1 MKNDFRSRLDAD
13 STVLFDGAMGT
24 MLYQRGVFL
33 NRCFEEVSLSDP
45 RLVLEIHR
53 EYLDAGADVLTTN
66 SWGAGMP
73 KLRAAGLEEKFAA
86 INERAVKLARQAIE
100 ESPRSAAVWVAGSIG
115 PLGVNVEP
123 LGTMSAAEAEDLFQ
137 KQAAALASAGA
148 DLLILETFVDLR
160 ELAAAVRGARRA
172 CDLPLIASLT
182 ITNEG
187 TSVYG
192 SDPEIFTARIDELAP
207 DAIGLNCS
215 EGPRVML
222 ETAEK
227 MVRVTNRP
235 LCVQPNAGVPLNV
248 NGRNI
253 YPTTP
258 AYMAKYAKR
267 MIQSGVRIVGG
278 CCGTTPLHIR
288 EIRNEIRALQPSIP
302 QERIRVVVPAA
313 GKEAVPMERK
323 SRWACRLSRGDF
335 VACVELVPPKGIDSA
350 KIVENAQALKAA
362 GIDAVNV
369 PDSPRA
375 QVKMG
380 ALLASVLLQQASG
393 IEAIPHYTCKDKNL
407 LALQADLLGAHAL
420 GIRNVLAVTGDP
432 PNIGT
437 YPDATAVFNIDSI
450 GLSRLMNMLNHGS
463 DLGNNPI
470 GTATEFCIGVAL
482 NPNAVNLERE
492 RERMKLK
499 IEAGAEFA
507 ITQPVFDADSLLRF
521 LDGMRG
527 SRMIPVVAGIW
538 PLVSQ
543 RNAEF
548 LKNEVPGVSVPDAV
562 VSRMAR
568 CDTKESALEEGI
580 TIARELLSSLRGAI
594 AGVQVSAPLGRIQ
607 SALKVIRG

>member
-1 MKNDFRSRLDAD
+1 
-13 STVLFDGAMGT
+13 MGT
-24 MLYQRGVFL
+24 MLYQKGVFL
-33 NRCFEEVSLSDP
+33 NRSFEEVCLSDP
-45 RLVLEIHR
+45 KLVLGIHR

-66 SWGAGMP
+66 SWGAGLP
-73 KLRAAGLEEKFAA
+73 KLRAAGLEEKFSS

-100 ESPRSAAVWVAGSIG
+100 EAGREDAVDVAGSIG
-115 PLGVNVEP
+115 PLGVSIEP
-123 LGTMSAAEAEDLFQ
+123 LGRMSAAEAEDLFTR
-137 KQAAALASAGA
+137 QAGALASAGA

-182 ITNEG
+182 INNEG
-187 TSVYG
+187 TSLYG
-192 SDPEIFTARIDELAP
+192 TDPELFTARIDELAP

-227 MVRVTNRP
+227 MVRVTRRP
-235 LCVQPNAGVPLNV
+235 VCIQPNAGVPLNV

-258 AYMAKYAKR
+258 TYMAKYAKR

-278 CCGTTPLHIR
+278 CCGTTPAHIR
-288 EIRNEIRALQPSIP
+288 EIRNEIRALQPSILA
-302 QERIRVVVPAA
+302 EHIRVVVPEA
-313 GKEAVPMERK
+313 GKAPVPLEKK
-323 SRWACRLSRGDF
+323 SAWAGRIARGEF
-335 VACVELVPPKGIDSA
+335 VTCVELVPPKGIEHG
-350 KIVENAQALKAA
+350 KLIENALTLKKA
-362 GIDAVNV
+362 GIDAINV

-375 QVKMG
+375 QVKMS
-380 ALLASVLLQQASG
+380 ALMASVLLQQKAG

-432 PNIGT
+432 PNMGT

-450 GLSRLMNMLNHGS
+450 GLCRLMNMLNHGY
-463 DLGNNPI
+463 DLGGNAV
-470 GTATEFCIGVAL
+470 GATTEFCIGVGL
-482 NPNAVNLERE
+482 NPNAVNLQRE
-492 RERMKLK
+492 RERLAQK
-499 IEAGAEFA
+499 IDAGAEFA
-507 ITQPVFDADSLLRF
+507 ITQPVFDAPSLLAF

-527 SRMIPVVAGIW
+527 AKMIPVVAGIW

-548 LKNEVPGVSVPDAV
+548 MKNEVPGVYVPDEV
-562 VSRMAR
+562 VTRMSR
-568 CDTKESALEEGI
+568 CDSKEAAMEEGI
-580 TIARELLSSLRGAI
+580 AIARELLEALRGVI
-594 AGVQVSAPLGRIQ
+594 AGVQLSAPLGKVQ
-607 SALKVIRG
+607 SALSVLGYGGQSS